1 MQQNSED
8 WIEHIA
14 EQVHLHYKGRKVV
27 IWGSYGVAD
36 SIKGSLKEKLM
47 ARWYYRQNI
56 WTESQDSIMLLY
68 L

>member
-36 SIKGSLKEKLM
+36 SH
-47 ARWYYRQNI
+47 
-56 WTESQDSIMLLY
+56 
-68 L
+68 